1 MSAPVDG
8 FPASVGRLLGA
19 EMVRWIHQEKLSPSD
34 RRRNSSMK
42 KFIRNI
48 SPFNN
53 RTEMPAA
60 MLVVKKLLMFII
72 CYWSGLLLAEGAV
85 IGAMFI
91 FGKNFMQGEM
101 FSDSVMNL
109 LKYYGMI
116 VVLGA
121 SVFCW
126 KIIEKRKLSEMGVT
140 KNIRGWFIGALI
152 GMGILAVCVAAIALT
167 GSIRFDGVF
176 TTPDIL
182 MILLMLGGFIIQG
195 AAEEF
200 LCRGLV
206 LCSLKDRVPM
216 PVAIAASTFVFT
228 FNHWGN
234 FTGSEPKYIFSGVFC
249 LIVISCVFS
258 FLTLKT
264 KSIWAA
270 CGLHSVWNF
279 CLSCVLGL
287 NLSGSEGASAAL
299 IDMKSVGENLLNGG
313 NYGIEASII
322 ADIVIAAAAVLM
334 WQLYKKNN
342 TERQA

>member
-1 MSAPVDG
+1 
-8 FPASVGRLLGA
+8 
-19 EMVRWIHQEKLSPSD
+19 
-34 RRRNSSMK
+34 MK
-42 KFIRNI
+42 KIIKNI

-72 CYWSGLLLAEGAV
+72 CYWAGLLLAEGAV
-85 IGAMFI
+85 IGAMSAC
-91 FGKNFMQGEM
+91 GKNFMQGEM

-116 VVLGA
+116 VILGVSVL
-121 SVFCW
+121 CW
-126 KIIEKRKLSEMGVT
+126 KLTEKRKLSEMGVT
-140 KNIRGWFIGALI
+140 KHIGGWFIGALI
-152 GMGILAVCVAAIALT
+152 GVGLLAVCVAAIALT
-167 GSIRFDGVF
+167 GSIRFDGLF
-176 TTPDIL
+176 TDPDVL

-206 LCSLKDRVPM
+206 LCSLRDRVPF
-216 PVAIAASTFVFT
+216 PVAVVASTLAFIYP
-228 FNHWGN
+228 HWSTLRE
-234 FTGSEPKYIFSGVFC
+234 FEPQYVFSGLLC
-249 LIVISCVFS
+249 LVVISCVFS

-279 CLSCVLGL
+279 CLCCVLGL
-287 NLSGSEGASAAL
+287 NLSGSEGASTAL
-299 IDMKSVGENLLNGG
+299 INVRSVGNDILNGG
-313 NYGIEASII
+313 VYGIESSII
-322 ADIVIAAAAVLM
+322 TDIVIAAAAVLL
-334 WQLYKKNN
+334 WQIYKKNN

>member
-1 MSAPVDG
+1 M
-8 FPASVGRLLGA
+8 
-19 EMVRWIHQEKLSPSD
+19 I
-34 RRRNSSMK
+34 

-53 RTEMPAA
+53 RTEMPA
-60 MLVVKKLLMFII
+60 LILIVKKLLMFII
-72 CYWSGLLLAEGAV
+72 CYWAGLLLAEGAV
-85 IGAMFI
+85 IGVMFAC
-91 FGKNFMQGEM
+91 GKNFMQGEM

-116 VVLGA
+116 VIIGVTIL
-121 SVFCW
+121 CW
-126 KIIEKRKLSEMGVT
+126 KLIERKKLSEMGVT
-140 KNIRGWFIGALI
+140 KHIGGWLIGALI
-152 GMGILAVCVAAIALT
+152 GVGLLAVCVAAIMIT
-167 GSIRFDGVF
+167 GSISYEGLSKD
-176 TTPDIL
+176 TNIPML
-182 MILLMLGGFIIQG
+182 MLMLGGFIIQG

-216 PVAIAASTFVFT
+216 PVAISASTFVFT

-279 CLSCVLGL
+279 CLCCVLGL
-287 NLSGSEGASAAL
+287 NLSGSEGASTAL
-299 IDMKSVGENLLNGG
+299 INIRSVGNNLLNGG

-322 ADIVIAAAAVLM
+322 ADIVIAATAVLL
-334 WQLYKKNN
+334 WQIYKKNN

>member
-1 MSAPVDG
+1 
-8 FPASVGRLLGA
+8 
-19 EMVRWIHQEKLSPSD
+19 
-34 RRRNSSMK
+34 MK
-42 KFIRNI
+42 KIIKNI

-72 CYWSGLLLAEGAV
+72 CYWAGLLLAEGAV
-85 IGAMFI
+85 IGAMSAC
-91 FGKNFMQGEM
+91 GKNFMQGEM

-116 VVLGA
+116 VILGVSVL
-121 SVFCW
+121 CW
-126 KIIEKRKLSEMGVT
+126 KLTEKRKLSEMGVT
-140 KNIRGWFIGALI
+140 KHIGGWFIGALI
-152 GMGILAVCVAAIALT
+152 GVGLLAVCVAAIALT
-167 GSIRFDGVF
+167 GSIRFDGLF
-176 TTPDIL
+176 TDPDVL

-206 LCSLKDRVPM
+206 LCSLRDRVPL
-216 PVAIAASTFVFT
+216 PVAVAASTLAFIYP
-228 FNHWGN
+228 HWSTLRE
-234 FTGSEPKYIFSGVFC
+234 FEPQYVFSGLLC
-249 LIVISCVFS
+249 LVVISCVFS

-287 NLSGSEGASAAL
+287 NLSGSEGASTVL
-299 IDMKSVGENLLNGG
+299 INMRSVGNDILNGG
-313 NYGIEASII
+313 VYGIESSII
-322 ADIVIAAAAVLM
+322 TDIVIAAAAVLL
-334 WQLYKKNN
+334 WQIYKKNN

>member
-1 MSAPVDG
+1 
-8 FPASVGRLLGA
+8 
-19 EMVRWIHQEKLSPSD
+19 
-34 RRRNSSMK
+34 MK
-42 KFIRNI
+42 KIIKNI

-72 CYWSGLLLAEGAV
+72 CYWAGLLLAEGAV
-85 IGAMFI
+85 IGAMSAC
-91 FGKNFMQGEM
+91 GKNFMQGEM

-116 VVLGA
+116 VILGVSVL
-121 SVFCW
+121 CW
-126 KIIEKRKLSEMGVT
+126 KLIERKKLSEMGVT
-140 KNIRGWFIGALI
+140 KHIGGWLIGALI
-152 GMGILAVCVAAIALT
+152 GVGLLAVCVAAIALT
-167 GSIRFDGVF
+167 GSIRFDGLF
-176 TTPDIL
+176 TDPDVL

-206 LCSLKDRVPM
+206 LCSLRNRVPL
-216 PVAIAASTFVFT
+216 PVAVVAGTLAFIYPHWSTLREF
-228 FNHWGN
+228 
-234 FTGSEPKYIFSGVFC
+234 EPQYVFSGLLC
-249 LIVISCVFS
+249 LVVISCVFS

-279 CLSCVLGL
+279 CLCCVLGL
-287 NLSGSEGASAAL
+287 NLSGSEGASTAL
-299 IDMKSVGENLLNGG
+299 INMRSVGNDILNGG
-313 NYGIEASII
+313 VYGIESSII
-322 ADIVIAAAAVLM
+322 TDIVIAAAAVLL
-334 WQLYKKNN
+334 WQIYKKNN

>member
-1 MSAPVDG
+1 
-8 FPASVGRLLGA
+8 
-19 EMVRWIHQEKLSPSD
+19 
-34 RRRNSSMK
+34 MK
-42 KFIRNI
+42 EFIKNI

-72 CYWSGLLLAEGAV
+72 CYWAGLLLAEGAV
-85 IGAMFI
+85 IGVMSAC
-91 FGKNFMQGEM
+91 GKNFMQGEM

-116 VVLGA
+116 VIIGVTIL
-121 SVFCW
+121 CW
-126 KIIEKRKLSEMGVT
+126 KLTEKRKLSEMGVT
-140 KNIRGWFIGALI
+140 KHIGGWFIGALI
-152 GMGILAVCVAAIALT
+152 GVGLLAVCVAAIALT
-167 GSIRFDGVF
+167 GSIRFDGLF
-176 TTPDIL
+176 TDPDVL

-206 LCSLKDRVPM
+206 LCSLRDRVPLS
-216 PVAIAASTFVFT
+216 VAVAASTLAFIYP
-228 FNHWGN
+228 HWSTLRE
-234 FTGSEPKYIFSGVFC
+234 FEPQYVFSGLLC
-249 LIVISCVFS
+249 LVVISCVFS

-287 NLSGSEGASAAL
+287 NLSGSEGASTAL
-299 IDMKSVGENLLNGG
+299 INMRSVGNDILNGG
-313 NYGIEASII
+313 VYGIESSII
-322 ADIVIAAAAVLM
+322 TDIVIAAAAVLL
-334 WQLYKKNN
+334 WQIYKKNN

>member
-1 MSAPVDG
+1 M
-8 FPASVGRLLGA
+8 
-19 EMVRWIHQEKLSPSD
+19 IKL
-34 RRRNSSMK
+34 
-42 KFIRNI
+42 IRNI

-53 RTEMPAA
+53 RTDMPAA
-60 MLVVKKLLMFII
+60 MLVIKKLLAFIL
-72 CYWSGLLLAEGAV
+72 CFAAGTLLGNAVV
-85 IGAMFI
+85 IGAMI
-91 FGKNFMQGEM
+91 VGGKKFLQGETFTESTM
-101 FSDSVMNL
+101 EL
-109 LKYYGMI
+109 LGLYAMAGMI
-116 VVLGA
+116 AA
-121 SVFCW
+121 SVLYW
-126 KIIEKRKLSEMGVT
+126 KIIEKRNLSEMGVT
-140 KNIRGWFIGALI
+140 GRIGGLFVGALI
-152 GMGILAVCVAAIALT
+152 GTVLLFVCVAAIMLT
-167 GSIRFDGVF
+167 GSISFEGLSQ
-176 TTPDIL
+176 DINTS
-182 MILLMLGGFIIQG
+182 MLLMLGGFIIQG

-216 PVAIAASTFVFT
+216 PVAISASTFVFT

-279 CLSCVLGL
+279 CLCCVLGL
-287 NLSGSEGASAAL
+287 NLSGSEGASTAL
-299 IDMKSVGENLLNGG
+299 INMRSVGNNLLNGG

-322 ADIVIAAAAVLM
+322 ADIVIAAAAVLL
-334 WQLYKKNN
+334 WQIYKKNN

>member
-1 MSAPVDG
+1 M
-8 FPASVGRLLGA
+8 
-19 EMVRWIHQEKLSPSD
+19 I
-34 RRRNSSMK
+34 

-53 RTEMPAA
+53 RTEMPA
-60 MLVVKKLLMFII
+60 LILIVKKLLMFII
-72 CYWSGLLLAEGAV
+72 CYWAGLLLAEGAV
-85 IGAMFI
+85 IGVMLAC
-91 FGKNFMQGEM
+91 GKNFMQGEM

-116 VVLGA
+116 VIIGVTIL
-121 SVFCW
+121 CW
-126 KIIEKRKLSEMGVT
+126 KLIERKKLSEMGVT
-140 KNIRGWFIGALI
+140 KHIGGWLIGALI
-152 GMGILAVCVAAIALT
+152 GVGLLAVCVAALMIT
-167 GSIRFDGVF
+167 GSISYEGLSKD
-176 TTPDIL
+176 TNIPML
-182 MILLMLGGFIIQG
+182 MLMLGGFIIQG

-206 LCSLKDRVPM
+206 LCSLRDRVPM
-216 PVAIAASTFVFT
+216 PVSISASTFVFT

-234 FTGSEPKYIFSGVFC
+234 FMGSEPKYIFSGVFC

-279 CLSCVLGL
+279 CLCCVLGL
-287 NLSGSEGASAAL
+287 NLSGSEGASTAL
-299 IDMKSVGENLLNGG
+299 INIRSVGNNLLNGG

-322 ADIVIAAAAVLM
+322 ADIVIAAAAVLL
-334 WQLYKKNN
+334 WQIYKKNN

>member
-1 MSAPVDG
+1 
-8 FPASVGRLLGA
+8 
-19 EMVRWIHQEKLSPSD
+19 
-34 RRRNSSMK
+34 MK
-42 KFIRNI
+42 KSII
-48 SPFNN
+48 YKLSPFNN
-53 RTEMPAA
+53 YDDMPAPI
-60 MLVVKKLLMFII
+60 LVLKKLLAFFI
-72 CYWSGLLLAEGAV
+72 CFVLGMLTGNGV
-85 IGAMFI
+85 IIGIMIAC
-91 FGKNFMQGEM
+91 GKDLSKGET
-101 FSDSVMNL
+101 FSDNVMSL
-109 LKYYGMI
+109 LGLYCMAAIIAVSILY
-116 VVLGA
+116 
-121 SVFCW
+121 W
-126 KIIEKRKLSEMGVT
+126 KLIEKRKLSEMGVT
-140 KNIRGWFIGALI
+140 RNFSGWFIGAGIGALLI
-152 GMGILAVCVAAIALT
+152 IVSVSVIMLT
-167 GSIRFDGVF
+167 GTIKFSGLSGHFNIAMF
-176 TTPDIL
+176 
-182 MILLMLGGFIIQG
+182 LLMFGAYAVQG
-195 AAEEF
+195 ASEEF

-299 IDMKSVGENLLNGG
+299 IDMKSAGENLLNGG

-334 WQLYKKNN
+334 WQLYKKNI

>member
-1 MSAPVDG
+1 
-8 FPASVGRLLGA
+8 
-19 EMVRWIHQEKLSPSD
+19 
-34 RRRNSSMK
+34 MK
-42 KFIRNI
+42 KIIKNI

-72 CYWSGLLLAEGAV
+72 CYWAGLLLAEGAV
-85 IGAMFI
+85 IGAMSAC
-91 FGKNFMQGEM
+91 GKNFMQGEM

-116 VVLGA
+116 VILGVSVL
-121 SVFCW
+121 CW
-126 KIIEKRKLSEMGVT
+126 KLTEKRKLSEMGVT
-140 KNIRGWFIGALI
+140 KHIGGWFIGALI
-152 GMGILAVCVAAIALT
+152 GVGLLAVCVAAIALT
-167 GSIRFDGVF
+167 GSIRFDGLF
-176 TTPDIL
+176 TDPDVL

-206 LCSLKDRVPM
+206 LCSLRDRVPL
-216 PVAIAASTFVFT
+216 PVAVAASTLAFIYP
-228 FNHWGN
+228 HWSTLRE
-234 FTGSEPKYIFSGVFC
+234 FEPQYVFSGLLC
-249 LIVISCVFS
+249 LVVISCVFS

-287 NLSGSEGASAAL
+287 NLSGSEGASTAL
-299 IDMKSVGENLLNGG
+299 INMRSVGNDILNGG
-313 NYGIEASII
+313 VYGIESSII
-322 ADIVIAAAAVLM
+322 TDIVIAAAAVLL
-334 WQLYKKNN
+334 WQIYKKNN